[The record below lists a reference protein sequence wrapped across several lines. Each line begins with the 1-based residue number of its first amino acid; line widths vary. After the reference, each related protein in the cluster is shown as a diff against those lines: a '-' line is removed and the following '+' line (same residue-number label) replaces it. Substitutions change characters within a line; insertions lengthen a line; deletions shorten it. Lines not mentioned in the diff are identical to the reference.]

1 MYSENLK
8 NFRLSFFM
16 MGTDAFLHLSKKQK
30 KINQNRSKPIIYK
43 PTTIL

>member
-16 MGTDAFLHLSKKQK
+16 METDAFLHLSKKQK
-30 KINQNRSKPIIYK
+30 KINQNRNKPIIYK
-43 PTTIL
+43 PITIL